1 MSRHLMAKM
10 RRTAAQ
16 PVNWQDGLVL
26 PETAD
31 HMASYNEKQARG
43 LYGPSS
49 VSPPWEPGDVSTA
62 FVAHGERMHA
72 LQVNH
77 EKTMIDSPHLWSIH
91 RHYAHPDGSDPR
103 TSYGWE
109 HLDDGGRDHECPLCE
124 AAPGEKCHS
133 DCWDQNSHTGGPI
146 GTTFEYE
153 QWHDGTRGEL
163 WGWQPDRERAQRAA
177 ETAWARYTGE
187 NGHGLGDDVD
197 LGTIGPIV
205 PEPGGQNPD
214 DDYGDFSGLFGGG
227 R

>member
-1 MSRHLMAKM
+1 MAKM
-10 RRTAAQ
+10 RRSAAQ
-16 PVNWQDGLVL
+16 PVDWQHGVML

-31 HMASYNEKQARG
+31 HMKDYNKRQERG

-49 VSPPWEPGDVSTA
+49 VSPPWNPEDVSTA

-77 EKTMIDSPHLWSIH
+77 ETTISNDPYLWSIH

-109 HLDDGGRDHECPLCE
+109 HLDDGGRDHECSMCE
-124 AAPGEKCHS
+124 AAPGEECGI
-133 DCWDQNSHTGGPI
+133 DCWDQNSHTGGPM
-146 GTTFEYE
+146 GTTIEDDDSRW
-153 QWHDGTRGEL
+153 QDGTRGEF
-163 WGWQPDRERAQRAA
+163 WGWQPDRGRAQKAA
-177 ETAWARYTGE
+177 ETAWAKYTGE
-187 NGHGLGDDVD
+187 NGSGLGDVD

-205 PEPGGQNPD
+205 PEPGGRGPD

-227 R
+227 K